1 MPPWIY
7 TVLDRRWFRI
17 GEKKRRLWFLK
28 TAVSSVIQESAR
40 NPLPVSGFFLFPAV
54 EADVSY
60 WFTTSINYKC
70 YTNVRGTFD
79 FDRKTGWIVTTLG
92 HFKNFFEKWRK
103 RRGSTRR
110 PADPIRLF
118 HRPHLFDQGLFFLS
132 ADCPNRQDQLHS
144 EQYQNEQPHF
154 QNRELIR
161 HYISGKST
169 YTHFSASKDGSRKPN
184 DQRCQCCKERIAQ
197 PLTDVHFTRRL
208 RNATDRINTAFFV
221 TKLK

>member
-103 RRGSTRR
+103 KRGSTRR
-110 PADPIRLF
+110 PADPILLF
-118 HRPHLFDQGLFFLS
+118 HRPDLLNKRLLFQISSCVRNQGELHNQQ
-132 ADCPNRQDQLHS
+132 DC
-144 EQYQNEQPHF
+144 
-154 QNRELIR
+154 
-161 HYISGKST
+161 
-169 YTHFSASKDGSRKPN
+169 
-184 DQRCQCCKERIAQ
+184 
-197 PLTDVHFTRRL
+197 
-208 RNATDRINTAFFV
+208 
-221 TKLK
+221 